1 MSIGDN
7 HHGQHPARL
16 KLAPGPAAAKTG
28 DTRTV
33 TTLTIGIADT
43 DELKARARRIMQ
55 GEEQPSPGEP
65 AVWFGSTESFARIL
79 SAANRDMLRLIA
91 EREPESLD
99 ALVALT
105 GRAKPNLS
113 RTLKAMIAHGIVR
126 MERSGRKLAPKVIP
140 DRVVLALELI
150 PTSDKQGDR
159 P

>member
-1 MSIGDN
+1 MR
-7 HHGQHPARL
+7 A
-16 KLAPGPAAAKTG
+16 
-28 DTRTV
+28 V

-43 DELKARARRIMQ
+43 DEMKARARRIML
-55 GEEQPSPGEP
+55 GGEQPAPGEP
-65 AVWFGSTESFARIL
+65 SVWFGSTESFARIL

-140 DRVVLALELI
+140 DRVVLTLELI

>member
-1 MSIGDN
+1 
-7 HHGQHPARL
+7 
-16 KLAPGPAAAKTG
+16 
-28 DTRTV
+28 
-33 TTLTIGIADT
+33 
-43 DELKARARRIMQ
+43 
-55 GEEQPSPGEP
+55 
-65 AVWFGSTESFARIL
+65 
-79 SAANRDMLRLIA
+79 MLRLIA

-113 RTLKAMIAHGIVR
+113 RTLKAMIVHGIVR

-140 DRVVLALELI
+140 HRVVLALELI